1 MSGAPTPEPGSP
13 DERVLVLAPLGR
25 DSLIA
30 TGLLSEGGLDAQPC
44 SDLVELVA
52 ELASGAGCVVITQ
65 EAIQT
70 ADLRPFV
77 AWLGEQ
83 PMWSDLP
90 IIIITG
96 RGAGPEGNPGA
107 LRLMEALGNVTFLE
121 RPFRPLTFLSVVQSA
136 LRSRRRQLDARVQMA
151 ELSAREVALRDS
163 EARFRMLADNIPV
176 LAWTADPEGWVG
188 WYNLQWYL
196 YTGTTPEE
204 VEGWGWQS
212 VHDPEILPTVLDNW
226 RTALRTGEPLEM
238 VFPLRGADGLLRP
251 FLTRVMPMKE
261 DGQVVRWFGTN
272 VDISAEREAEAAIRA
287 SEERLRELNET
298 LEQQVVERTARL
310 RVSEARLRTIFETS
324 FQAQGLL
331 SPDGTVLEANTTAL
345 ALIDAK
351 LEDVTGLKF
360 WDTPWFA
367 PTPGVPVIIRD
378 AIAKAARGES
388 FRQEISVT
396 LGGGLRVLDISFRP
410 IRDETGDVVA
420 IRPEAADITG
430 RLRAEEALRQAQ
442 KMEAVG
448 QLTGGIAHDF
458 NNMLQ
463 GIAGGVEL
471 MRRRIRAGR
480 PDEAEQYV
488 DASKQS
494 IERAAAL
501 VQRLLAFS
509 RRQALTPKR
518 VNLDELI
525 HGMTNLMRQTVGP
538 GIKVRVNLTNSSWAV
553 RCDPNQMESALLNLA
568 INSRDA
574 MGRGGG
580 ELMVRTEHVR
590 LNDADVA
597 GWASA
602 QPGDYVKISV
612 SDTGV
617 GMSRDVMERAF
628 EPFFTTKP
636 VGQGTGLG
644 LSQVFG
650 FVSQSNGIVR
660 IDSQVGKG
668 TSVQLFLPRDL
679 EPGEREAWL
688 GRAASIR
695 RPAVPATVLLVE
707 DEANLRRLAAE
718 ALRDSGCKV
727 LEAKDGPTGLSVLR
741 SALNDGGGKIDILV
755 SDVGLPGGLN
765 GRQLADA
772 ARAIS
777 PDLPVLLITGY
788 AGEALA
794 TGLPQDDRI
803 ELLSKPF
810 SLDALAARV
819 EAIVSS
825 QTRRGHASSAA

>member
-1 MSGAPTPEPGSP
+1 MSAAPSSVPRSP
-13 DERVLVLAPLGR
+13 DERVLVLAPHAR
-25 DSLIA
+25 DNSVA
-30 TGLLSEGGLDAQPC
+30 TDLLSEGGLFAQKC
-44 SDLVELVA
+44 GDLAELVA
-52 ELASGAGCVVITQ
+52 ELASGAGCAVITR
-65 EAIQT
+65 EAVLT
-70 ADLRPFV
+70 ADLRPLL
-77 AWLGEQ
+77 AWLDEQ
-83 PMWSDLP
+83 PLWSDLP
-90 IIIITG
+90 IVIITK
-96 RGAGPEGNPGA
+96 RGAGSEGNPGA
-107 LRLMEALGNVTFLE
+107 LRLMDALGNVTFLE
-121 RPFRPLTFLSVVQSA
+121 RPFRPLTFLSLVQSA
-136 LRSRRRQLDARVQMA
+136 LRSRRRQLEARVQMA
-151 ELSAREVALRDS
+151 VLSAREAAFRD
-163 EARFRMLADNIPV
+163 
-176 LAWTADPEGWVG
+176 
-188 WYNLQWYL
+188 
-196 YTGTTPEE
+196 
-204 VEGWGWQS
+204 
-212 VHDPEILPTVLDNW
+212 
-226 RTALRTGEPLEM
+226 
-238 VFPLRGADGLLRP
+238 
-251 FLTRVMPMKE
+251 
-261 DGQVVRWFGTN
+261 
-272 VDISAEREAEAAIRA
+272 

-298 LEQQVVERTARL
+298 LEQQVAERAARL
-310 RVSEARLRTIFETS
+310 RVSEASVRAIFETS

-331 SPDGTVLEANTTAL
+331 SPDGTLLEANTASLT
-345 ALIDAK
+345 LIDAK
-351 LEDVTGLKF
+351 LEDVTGHKL
-360 WDTPWFA
+360 WETPWFA
-367 PTPGVPVIIRD
+367 PTPGMPAIIRD
-378 AIAKAARGES
+378 AIENAARGES

-396 LGGGLRVLDISFRP
+396 LAGGLRVLDISFRP
-410 IRDETGDVVA
+410 IRDETGNVVA
-420 IRPEAADITG
+420 ILPEAADITG

-471 MRRRIRAGR
+471 MRRRIRDGR
-480 PDEAEQYV
+480 PEEAEQYV

-518 VNLDELI
+518 VDLDGLI
-525 HGMTNLMRQTVGP
+525 HEMTNLMRQTVGP
-538 GIKVRVNLTNSSWAV
+538 GIKVRVGLKDSSWAV

-568 INSRDA
+568 INARDA
-574 MGRGGG
+574 MAKGGG
-580 ELMVRTEHVR
+580 ELVVRTEHVH
-590 LNDADVA
+590 LDDADVA

-612 SDTGV
+612 SDSGI
-617 GMSRDVMERAF
+617 GMSRDVMEHAF

-650 FVSQSNGIVR
+650 FVSQSDGIVR

-668 TSVQLFLPRDL
+668 TSIQLFLPRDL
-679 EPGEREAWL
+679 EPGEGEAWP
-688 GRAASIR
+688 GRAAIIPRSSAPTI
-695 RPAVPATVLLVE
+695 VLLVE
-707 DEANLRRLAAE
+707 DEADLRRLAAE
-718 ALRDSGCKV
+718 ALRDSGCTV

-741 SALNDGGGKIDILV
+741 SALSDGGGNVDILV

-794 TGLPQDDRI
+794 SGLPQDDHI

-810 SLDALAARV
+810 ALDVLAARV

-825 QTRRGHASSAA
+825 QTKRGHASSPA